1 MATSTP
7 GIQISLF
14 KDLYE
19 AIRLVAADIK
29 GLAGVPASERAE
41 ILKAISEAYAILNMA
56 TSLVAARLGKV
67 LERAALGNRKGFAEE
82 LAALRSFQGWYDIE
96 SQVSMCSAMRSATN
110 ELNRFMP
117 GLVARHSV
125 RAWPTVQ
132 AQMVDVLDNESRL
145 ATHITNTLESLSK
158 LAPSVQELTAE
169 FKRAQV
175 LVQAARDDLLAE
187 RRQLIRD
194 EAALY
199 DAI

>member
-19 AIRLVAADIK
+19 AIRLVAADVK
-29 GLAGVPASERAE
+29 GLAGIPASKRAE

-67 LERAALGNRKGFAEE
+67 LERAALGDRQGFAEE
-82 LAALRSFQGWYDIE
+82 LAALQSFQGWYDIE
-96 SQVSMCSAMRSATN
+96 SQVSMCSAMRSAHK
-110 ELNRFMP
+110 ELDRFIP

-125 RAWPTVQ
+125 RAWPAVQ
-132 AQMVDVLDNESRL
+132 AQMVDVLGNESQL
-145 ATHITNTLESLSK
+145 AMHITETLEVLSK
-158 LAPSVQELTAE
+158 LAPSVRKSPTE
-169 FKRAQV
+169 FKRAQA